1 MTRYNHEFPCEVVAS
16 LFIGAVFGALVYVA
30 GSLYGAT
37 SDFVLKMSLICGG
50 LFAALFFLLFRICW
64 QIGQRSAETERL
76 RRVILEHWDITGL
89 R

>member
-1 MTRYNHEFPCEVVAS
+1 MTKYNHEFPCEVVAS

-64 QIGQRSAETERL
+64 QLGHKKAAIARFRKEI
-76 RRVILEHWDITGL
+76 VEHWDITGL